1 MQSELIIAFADGSY
15 RFRLTLHGINEIQ
28 ERCKAGIGKVWSRLA
43 ASRLNHLD
51 IDAGVP
57 NQAEFLIA
65 DIVEPIRQGL
75 IGGGMGEVD
84 GQEVKVTSL
93 VANRLIDNYVFNRPL
108 QESWSLA
115 FAIVGA
121 LIEGY
126 DAPDKKKVAMETEK
140 EGSTTPTP

>member
-1 MQSELIIAFADGSY
+1 MQSELIFAFGDGSY

-126 DAPDKKKVAMETEK
+126 DAPDKKKVVTETET

>member
-126 DAPDKKKVAMETEK
+126 DAPDKKKVAMETEM